1 MSETYLLLSPS
12 ANRVYA
18 ATAPKLAAAELA
30 ITARQLT
37 EVTPTT
43 LAGVSYLVA
52 KHNQALTSVTLE
64 ALARS
69 GSFLAA
75 FSKAGPALTPVEIPH
90 TDWCDDDL
98 VTIPR
103 YAGKTNEQFTRLLM
117 NLTLA
122 ARTNPKPGPLR
133 VLDPLAGRGTTLTTA
148 WTLGH
153 HAYGVEA
160 DAKAVAAFA
169 GFLTGY
175 LRRKRLKH
183 QAGTSPVRRN
193 GKSLGKRFD
202 ATIRSTPVP
211 LDLTVFTADAR
222 ESAERF
228 GKQRFD
234 AIVTDAPYGVEHG
247 ARTDGSRKRSPADLM
262 VEAVPIWVSQLAPGG
277 AIGISWNTHTMK
289 REALTELLLDAGLVL
304 PEDPAWGSFE
314 HRVDASIMRDL
325 IVGVKQ

>member
-43 LAGVSYLVA
+43 LAGVSYLA
-52 KHNQALTSVTLE
+52 ATHDEALTPETLD

-75 FSKAGPALTPVEIPH
+75 FSKAGPALTPVQIPR

-103 YAGKTNEQFTRLLM
+103 YSGKTNEQFTRLLM

-122 ARTNPKPGPLR
+122 ARTKPKPGPLR

-183 QAGTSPVRRN
+183 QTGTSPVRRD
-193 GKSLGKRFD
+193 GKSLGKR
-202 ATIRSTPVP
+202 
-211 LDLTVFTADAR
+211 TVFTADAR

-247 ARTDGSRKRSPADLM
+247 AHTGASRKRSPADLM
-262 VEAVPIWVSQLAPGG
+262 VEAVPIWASQLAPGG

-304 PEDPAWGSFE
+304 PESPAWQSFE